1 MIVRTILH
9 FASEAGAEAGGEHG
23 FTTHHWLLPETAE
36 IIYGGL
42 ASILVFSALAKFA
55 LPMAKKSLADR
66 TARIAAELDNAKATK
81 AAADQEAARIRTALG
96 DINSERSRI
105 LADADAQGAG
115 VLADG
120 RARITAEAAE
130 LEAKAEADIA
140 AASARVGDELK
151 GEISRLSSVAAE
163 RVVRAALN
171 DAAQQDLIEKFINNV
186 GAAR

>member
-1 MIVRTILH
+1 MMLQFIHMI
-9 FASEAGAEAGGEHG
+9 SAEAGGHHG
-23 FTTHHWLLPETAE
+23 EYTTHHWLLPETAE

-42 ASILVFSALAKFA
+42 ASILVFAALAKFA

-66 TARIAAELDNAKATK
+66 TARIAGELENARSVR
-81 AAADQEAARIRTALG
+81 AAADEEAARIRAALG
-96 DINSERSRI
+96 DIAAERSRI
-105 LADADAQGAG
+105 LADADAQAAS

-120 RARITAEAAE
+120 RARITAEAAD

-140 AASARVGDELK
+140 ASSARVSDELK
-151 GEISRLSSVAAE
+151 SEIARLSSVVVE
-163 RVVRAALN
+163 RVVSNAMN

>member
-1 MIVRTILH
+1 MLQILH
-9 FASEAGAEAGGEHG
+9 IMSEEAAGHSE

-42 ASILVFSALAKFA
+42 ASVLVFSALAKFA

-66 TARIAAELDNAKATK
+66 TARIAGELDNAKSVR
-81 AAADQEAARIRTALG
+81 AAADEEATRIRTALG
-96 DINSERSRI
+96 DINAERARI
-105 LADADAQGAG
+105 LADADAQAAS

-120 RARITAEAAE
+120 RARITAEAADME
-130 LEAKAEADIA
+130 SKAEADIA

-151 GEISRLSSVAAE
+151 SEIARLSSVAVE
-163 RVVRAALN
+163 NVVRTALN
-171 DAAQQDLIEKFINNV
+171 DSAQQDLIEKFINNV

>member
-1 MIVRTILH
+1 MILQILH
-9 FASEAGAEAGGEHG
+9 VMAEEAGGHHSE

-42 ASILVFSALAKFA
+42 ASVLVFSALAKFA

-66 TARIAAELDNAKATK
+66 TARIAGELDNAKSVR
-81 AAADQEAARIRTALG
+81 AAADEEAARIRAALG
-96 DINSERSRI
+96 DINAERARI
-105 LADADAQGAG
+105 LADADAQAAG

-120 RARITAEAAE
+120 RARITAEAAD
-130 LEAKAEADIA
+130 LEAKAEADIV

-151 GEISRLSSVAAE
+151 SEIARLSSVVVE
-163 RVVRAALN
+163 NVVRNAMN
-171 DAAQQDLIEKFINNV
+171 DSAQQDLIEKFITNV

>member
-1 MIVRTILH
+1 MIAQILH
-9 FASEAGAEAGGEHG
+9 VIASGTEAGGEHG
-23 FTTHHWLLPETAE
+23 YTTHHWLLPETAE

-42 ASILVFSALAKFA
+42 ASILVFAALAKFA

-66 TARIAAELDNAKATK
+66 TARIAAEIDNAKSLRS
-81 AAADQEAARIRTALG
+81 AADEEAARIRSALG
-96 DINSERSRI
+96 DINSERARI
-105 LADADAQGAG
+105 LADADTQAAT

-120 RARITAEAAE
+120 RARIAAEAAD

-140 AASARVGDELK
+140 AAAGRVNDELK
-151 GEISRLSSVAAE
+151 SEIARLSSVAVE